1 MSTGINIEIGANG
14 ATAARE
20 IRKVGSEIRGLGS
33 TAKSQQ
39 PALSGTFVE
48 MAAKVQLARQ
58 ALASIQTVIRP
69 LVGFLTDVVDG
80 TSQAGDQMAKMAR
93 NVGLSADALQ
103 TLHFAAGRSGVETSA
118 LNNGLKRLSRN
129 MLDSITGNTR
139 MADTF
144 EAIGVKV
151 QNADGSLRNVEDVF
165 RDLSNVSASLGESA
179 EGTGLRMLL
188 LGRAGAELGNLMSQG
203 SGGVDAMQ
211 ARLDQ
216 LGGRMSGELLA
227 ASENYQDAL
236 LDLDIAMSGIKN
248 RLAEE
253 LIPEADK
260 FVTRLTDMAVGAQG
274 VIDALNKDEG
284 GGAAGALGKMGDV
297 LKWLNPAMLVY
308 KVNAEAIGWTLG
320 KLEED
325 GKKARAALAI
335 VPDDSA
341 SSMDLSDTSGR
352 RAAVAKALSS
362 AAAGSGGRGSRGPDP
377 AAEAERA
384 AEAEQR
390 RADTVAAQ
398 IRAMERRMEFSTA
411 DAEAQIRLSATFE
424 EQDIARRVAAGEV
437 NAVEAE
443 HLRILNEQ
451 RTMLDLL
458 DLRRTQQADAAKIE
472 ADESRRLH
480 DEEEQRIRDLMTL
493 EQERAAVRVQIAQQ
507 SVDAVSSLLGSGA
520 EIAGQIYERER
531 KGNVDAAK
539 KAFEVR
545 KGLALAQAAVN
556 TALAV
561 TNAIATAPNF
571 IVGALMGAAAGV
583 MGGVSI
589 AAIAAEQPS
598 FGDAGMMPLSS
609 LRDTHRSA
617 IIRNDEM
624 VVDPRGTRDVSA
636 MFAMMRRQMEI
647 GQQGG
652 GVAEVRVIN
661 VLDGEVV
668 TDIVERKQIDR
679 TERGGDFRQYARA

>member
-20 IRKVGSEIRGLGS
+20 IRKVGSEIRGLGGVAKAAGVQS
-33 TAKSQQ
+33 VGLGVAVAGVTA
-39 PALSGTFVE
+39 AMG
-48 MAAKVQLARQ
+48 AQLAVAVKLSR
-58 ALASIQTVIRP
+58 AYLNM
-69 LVGFLTDVVDG
+69 VGEV
-80 TSQAGDQMAKMAR
+80 AEIGDQTAKMAR

-103 TLHFAAGRSGVETSA
+103 TLQFASGRAGVEATA

-129 MLDSITGNTR
+129 MLDSISGNTR

-151 QNADGSLRNVEDVF
+151 QNADGSLRSVEDVF
-165 RDLSNVSASLGESA
+165 KDLADVSASLGESA

-188 LGRAGAELGNLMSQG
+188 LGRSGAELGNLMSQG

-216 LGGRMSGELLA
+216 LGGRMSGDLLD
-227 ASENYQDAL
+227 ASEAYKDAM
-236 LDLDIAMSGIKN
+236 LDLETSMQGLKFAAAEAGLPAINEMIKGLTDLVVKARGAKDEIRAFLGVVGSGLAMLPGGAVG
-248 RLAEE
+248 RLAGS
-253 LIPEADK
+253 L
-260 FVTRLTDMAVGAQG
+260 VGGYA
-274 VIDALNKDEG
+274 N
-284 GGAAGALGKMGDV
+284 AA
-297 LKWLNPAMLVY
+297 
-308 KVNAEAIGWTLG
+308 
-320 KLEED
+320 
-325 GKKARAALAI
+325 KARAAAPGVDL
-335 VPDDSA
+335 A
-341 SSMDLSDTSGR
+341 SSMDLSDSG
-352 RAAVAKALSS
+352 AARKRVAGALSA

-398 IRAMERRMEFSTA
+398 IRAMERRMELSTA

>member
-20 IRKVGSEIRGLGS
+20 IRKVGSEIRGLGGVAKAAGVQS
-33 TAKSQQ
+33 VGLGVAVAGVTA
-39 PALSGTFVE
+39 AMG
-48 MAAKVQLARQ
+48 AQLAVAVKLSR
-58 ALASIQTVIRP
+58 AYLNM
-69 LVGFLTDVVDG
+69 VGEV
-80 TSQAGDQMAKMAR
+80 AEIGDQTAKMAR

-103 TLHFAAGRSGVETSA
+103 TLQFASGRAGVEATA

-129 MLDSITGNTR
+129 MLDSISGNTR

-151 QNADGSLRNVEDVF
+151 QNADGSLRSVEDVF
-165 RDLSNVSASLGESA
+165 KDLADVSASLGESA

-188 LGRAGAELGNLMSQG
+188 LGRSGAELGNLMAQG
-203 SGGVDAMQ
+203 AGGVDTMQ
-211 ARLDQ
+211 ARLDE
-216 LGGRMSGELLA
+216 LGGRMSGDLLD
-227 ASENYQDAL
+227 ASEAYKDAM
-236 LDLDIAMSGIKN
+236 LDLETSMQGLKFAAAEAGLPAINEMIKGLTDLVVKARGAKDEIRAFLGVVGSGLAMLPGGAVG
-248 RLAEE
+248 RLAGS
-253 LIPEADK
+253 L
-260 FVTRLTDMAVGAQG
+260 VGGYA
-274 VIDALNKDEG
+274 N
-284 GGAAGALGKMGDV
+284 AA
-297 LKWLNPAMLVY
+297 
-308 KVNAEAIGWTLG
+308 
-320 KLEED
+320 
-325 GKKARAALAI
+325 KARAAAPGVDL
-335 VPDDSA
+335 A
-341 SSMDLSDTSGR
+341 SSMDLSDSG
-352 RAAVAKALSS
+352 AARKRVAGALSA

-398 IRAMERRMEFSTA
+398 IRAMERRMELSTA

>member
-398 IRAMERRMEFSTA
+398 IRAMERRMELSTA

-458 DLRRTQQADAAKIE
+458 DLRRAESAEAARVEADAAKK
-472 ADESRRLH
+472 LH
-480 DEEEQRIRDLMTL
+480 DEEAQRIRDLMAL
-493 EQERAAVRVQIAQQ
+493 DEQRAQHRKQVAQSSVEAVTGILA
-507 SVDAVSSLLGSGA
+507 LGA
-520 EIAGQIYERER
+520 DIAGDIYDSEA
-531 KGNVDAAK
+531 KKNKAAAK
-539 KAFEVR
+539 EAFEAR
-545 KGLALAQAAVN
+545 RIFLISQTIIGGLAGSI
-556 TALAV
+556 
-561 TNAIATAPNF
+561 NAIASAPNY
-571 IVGALMGAAAGV
+571 IVGAIQAGLVAAQTVAAVAG
-583 MGGVSI
+583 
-589 AAIAAEQPS
+589 IAAEKPS
-598 FGDAGMMPLSS
+598 FADAGMLPTS
-609 LRDTHRSA
+609 LRDTHQSV
-617 IIRNDEM
+617 IKRNDEM
-624 VVDPRGTRDVSA
+624 IVDPRGTRDVSA

-647 GQQGG
+647 GQQDQGG
-652 GVAEVRVIN
+652 QITTHV

-668 TDIVERKQIDR
+668 ATSVERRFVDR
-679 TERGGDFRQYARA
+679 AERGNDYRKRIRV

>member
-335 VPDDSA
+335 VPNDSA

-398 IRAMERRMEFSTA
+398 IRAMERRMELSTA

-458 DLRRTQQADAAKIE
+458 DLRRAESAEAARVEADAAKK
-472 ADESRRLH
+472 LH
-480 DEEEQRIRDLMTL
+480 DEEAQRIRDLMAL
-493 EQERAAVRVQIAQQ
+493 DEQRAQHRKQVAQSSVEAVTGILA
-507 SVDAVSSLLGSGA
+507 LGA
-520 EIAGQIYERER
+520 DIAGDIYDSEA
-531 KGNVDAAK
+531 KKNKAAAK
-539 KAFEVR
+539 EAFEAR
-545 KGLALAQAAVN
+545 RIFLISQTIIGGLAGSI
-556 TALAV
+556 
-561 TNAIATAPNF
+561 NAIASAPNY
-571 IVGALMGAAAGV
+571 IVGAIQAGLVAAQTVAAVAGIAAGK
-583 MGGVSI
+583 
-589 AAIAAEQPS
+589 PS
-598 FGDAGMMPLSS
+598 SADAGMLPTS
-609 LRDTHRSA
+609 LRDTHQSV
-617 IIRNDEM
+617 IKRNDEM
-624 VVDPRGTRDVSA
+624 IVDPRGTRDVSA

-647 GQQGG
+647 GQQDQGG
-652 GVAEVRVIN
+652 QITTHV

-668 TDIVERKQIDR
+668 ATSVERRFVDR
-679 TERGGDFRQYARA
+679 AERGNDYRKRIRV